1 MPFDLG
7 AFRRSVLTD
16 PLVYDIWDQK
26 YRLKKPDGS
35 SDEATVDDTRRRVV
49 EAVYAQDPS
58 QEEKGRALRMV
69 LDGYL
74 VPAGRVNAGAG
85 TGRNVTLG
93 NCYVL
98 GTVMDSLP
106 GIQRTISEAAFT
118 MQQGGGVGVDYSTIR
133 PHGALV
139 GRTCSVSSGV
149 IPFADQQSAMCE
161 TIVSAGTRRGAMM
174 LVLRDDHPDLWNPE
188 QFETMTDYSGRQV
201 LRQPSFISVKRQKGR
216 LTQFNVSVLVSAAF
230 MRAVEE
236 DAEWDLGFHVP
247 RADGNHVAVVIKPFP
262 YDYYDMDNDGSVSEL
277 PSIVAGTMRPWY
289 VYRRVP
295 ARRIWDDIMRS
306 TYTYAEPG
314 VIFIDRVNERNN
326 LSYCETISATNPC
339 FAADTFVVTNR
350 GAEPIKDLVGRCVSV
365 FDGQQWRIVDNFRI
379 TGENQPMLRVEL
391 HDGSRMRIT
400 PAHKMILENGSR
412 VEAQY
417 LKEGDRLR
425 LHTQEYDGEIEEA
438 GAYIKGF
445 LTGDGTLHS
454 NGQPALYLYPPKY
467 ECAHRL
473 VSSASEMPVGDVR
486 TSAKTGLGWL
496 QQDTGRQ
503 TRLYLSG
510 LTPRQDGL
518 LPWCCAYKN
527 GLPCETFRWNRAS
540 KCEFLAG
547 LFDADGTVVNGSNGY
562 SYQLSSIS
570 ENMLRDVQAL
580 LKSIGVYSTLG
591 QMKRGGRKE
600 FPGGVYDTKPS
611 WRLSIGQTSA
621 IRLSQQVHFSRLSSF
636 ANKTS
641 TYAMK
646 PKRGIVKS
654 VEYDGVDDL
663 VYCCTVS
670 VTHSVSLAC
679 GVVTGQCGEQPLPPY
694 GMCDLA
700 SLNLAFMVDAPF
712 TPNARLNT
720 DLLMEAA
727 GVGIRFL
734 DNVLD
739 VTNYPLAQ
747 QRGEA
752 MAKRRIGLGVTGW
765 GDALLQLGVPYG
777 SPLSVEMSGNVAR
790 TLQRASYAASA
801 ELAKE
806 RGAFQRFDRDAI
818 LNSFNVRDLP
828 ESIREAI
835 AKHGL
840 RNGVINTV
848 APNGTISIYS
858 GNVSSGIE
866 PVFSFDKVARKVRQ
880 ADGSLREYESV
891 DYAYRLYEAIYGP
904 TPVENL
910 PSQFVSAMGISATEH
925 VTVLA
930 AWQQH
935 IDASIS
941 KTVNCAP
948 DMSFDDFQDVYR
960 QAYKMGCKGC
970 TTYRPDPTSGRG
982 SVLSVV
988 ETKPENTA
996 PVPIRS
1002 RPRRLDGATY
1012 KIKWP
1017 LTGTNWYITVTR
1029 DTDGVP
1035 LELFITTRDVQHL
1048 EWVQALSCMVT
1059 AILRRRGD
1067 VQFLVQ
1073 ELKQVSAATGF
1084 AFLQVSDAEDH
1095 PVQYPSVV
1103 AAIGGVLEAEWKRL
1117 STDDGDASPTQ
1128 KLVLTATAGT
1138 ECPKCGEFSL
1148 IRENGCKRCLS
1159 CGYEQCG

>member
-26 YRLKKPDGS
+26 YRLKRPDGG
-35 SDEATVDDTRRRVV
+35 SDEVTVDDTRRRVV

-93 NCYVL
+93 NCLAPEERLFTYEYGLVRLDSVAGQQVTVLTQKGWEPAYVRGFGEQVLGTVVLKPAHWHPKHGWKISPRGKLSVSIRVTESHRWVLQDGSETTRLKAGDVVAACSAAVVSQSPGYLGGFRHGIVFGDGSLEMRRPRTGFDQYGLRLCGPRKRALLYAFEMVERDYGGRDTDATRATVNRTRYENGDLDITYYATADLKTVPPSDSPADYVAGFIAGWCATDGYYKPDGTLIGVCTSSREEAEWLVSHAPLGGLFPTGFTSQYRERTNLSDKPSTIYKVTLSKQMAWKVESVEKGSISEPVFCAVVPGSSAFTLSSGIYTGNCYVL

-133 PHGALV
+133 PRGALV
-139 GRTCSVSSGV
+139 GRTCSISSGI

-247 RADGNHVAVVIKPFP
+247 RADGNHVAVIEKPFP

-277 PSIVAGTMRPWY
+277 PSVVVGEIRPWY

-326 LSYCETISATNPC
+326 LRYCETISATNPC
-339 FAADTFVVTNR
+339 A
-350 GAEPIKDLVGRCVSV
+350 
-365 FDGQQWRIVDNFRI
+365 
-379 TGENQPMLRVEL
+379 
-391 HDGSRMRIT
+391 
-400 PAHKMILENGSR
+400 
-412 VEAQY
+412 
-417 LKEGDRLR
+417 
-425 LHTQEYDGEIEEA
+425 
-438 GAYIKGF
+438 
-445 LTGDGTLHS
+445 
-454 NGQPALYLYPPKY
+454 
-467 ECAHRL
+467 
-473 VSSASEMPVGDVR
+473 
-486 TSAKTGLGWL
+486 
-496 QQDTGRQ
+496 
-503 TRLYLSG
+503 
-510 LTPRQDGL
+510 
-518 LPWCCAYKN
+518 
-527 GLPCETFRWNRAS
+527 
-540 KCEFLAG
+540 
-547 LFDADGTVVNGSNGY
+547 
-562 SYQLSSIS
+562 
-570 ENMLRDVQAL
+570 
-580 LKSIGVYSTLG
+580 
-591 QMKRGGRKE
+591 
-600 FPGGVYDTKPS
+600 
-611 WRLSIGQTSA
+611 
-621 IRLSQQVHFSRLSSF
+621 
-636 ANKTS
+636 
-641 TYAMK
+641 
-646 PKRGIVKS
+646 
-654 VEYDGVDDL
+654 
-663 VYCCTVS
+663 
-670 VTHSVSLAC
+670 
-679 GVVTGQCGEQPLPPY
+679 EQPLPPY

-712 TPNARLNT
+712 TPDARLNI
-720 DLLMEAA
+720 DLLADAA
-727 GVGIRFL
+727 RVGVRFL

-747 QRGEA
+747 QCGEA
-752 MAKRRIGLGVTGW
+752 MAKRRIGLGITGW

-777 SPLSVEMSGNVAR
+777 SPLSVELSRDVAR
-790 TLQRASYAASA
+790 VLQIASYSASA

-806 RGAFQRFDRDAI
+806 RGTFPRFDRDAI
-818 LNSFNVRDLP
+818 LDSFNVKGLTKSVRA
-828 ESIREAI
+828 AI

-891 DYAYRLYEAIYGP
+891 DYAYRLYEAIHGP
-904 TPVENL
+904 TSVEKL
-910 PSQFVSAMGISATEH
+910 PSQFVGAMDISASEH
-925 VTVLA
+925 VAVLA

-941 KTVNCAP
+941 KTINCAP
-948 DMSFDDFQDVYR
+948 DMSFEDFQDVYR
-960 QAYKMGCKGC
+960 QAYETGCKGC
-970 TTYRPDPTSGRG
+970 TTYRPDPASGRG

-988 ETKPENTA
+988 ETKVEKTA
-996 PVPIRS
+996 SAVPA
-1002 RPRRLDGATY
+1002 RPRRLDGSTY

-1017 LTGTNWYITVTR
+1017 LTGTNWYVTVTR
-1029 DTDGVP
+1029 NTDGIP

-1048 EWVQALSCMVT
+1048 EWVQALSCMAT

-1084 AFLQVSDAEDH
+1084 AFLQVDDAEDH

-1117 STDDGDASPTQ
+1117 STDGSAPPAPEASRKP
-1128 KLVLTATAGT
+1128 VSAGAG